1 MMRLSDVV
9 VRSITISGIAAADS
23 VSLACFSPCHV
34 LVALRISAMM
44 SVGHRGLRAI
54 NMSNVRNLSPFDKKA
69 DTRIGLVAERH
80 PRIGIAV
87 SSLTKMLLP

>member
-1 MMRLSDVV
+1 MMN
-9 VRSITISGIAAADS
+9 
-23 VSLACFSPCHV
+23 
-34 LVALRISAMM
+34 
-44 SVGHRGLRAI
+44 VGHRGLRAI